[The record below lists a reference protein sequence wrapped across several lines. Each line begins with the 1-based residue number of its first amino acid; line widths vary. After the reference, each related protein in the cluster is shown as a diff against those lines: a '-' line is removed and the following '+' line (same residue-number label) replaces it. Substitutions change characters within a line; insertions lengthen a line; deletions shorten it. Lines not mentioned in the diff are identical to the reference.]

1 MKRQTRINGE
11 YIEGLKWTLKLTMGE
26 LNTRLSKMGKGGNYI
41 YRLKGEGRQNVTLN
55 TIDAIYNVL
64 VDRFNELGLPVPQDL
79 WANLL
84 TYDWV
89 EDEEKAEDTISE

>member
-11 YIEGLKWTLKLTMGE
+11 YIEELKWPLKLTMGE
-26 LNTRLSKMGKGGNYI
+26 LNNRLSKMGKGGNYI

-55 TIDAIYNVL
+55 TLDAIYNVL

-79 WANLL
+79 WVNLL

-89 EDEEKAEDTISE
+89 EDEEKAGEAISE